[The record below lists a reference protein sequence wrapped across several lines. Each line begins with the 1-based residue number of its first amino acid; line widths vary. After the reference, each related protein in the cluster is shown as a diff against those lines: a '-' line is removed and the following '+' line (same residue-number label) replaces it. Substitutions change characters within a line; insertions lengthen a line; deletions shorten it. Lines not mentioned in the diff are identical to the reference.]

1 MVQNSP
7 TCGRPGAQ
15 LDSTGSCR
23 WSVWAPTARS
33 VDLVLWNGTQ
43 ESNRHAMLPEAGGW
57 FALNLADIRH
67 GQRYT
72 FSLDGGPER
81 PDPASRWQPDGV
93 HRSSAVFR
101 PEDFAWTDACW
112 RGVSREDLVIYE
124 LHVGTFTPEGT
135 FDAVLPRLPELVELG
150 VTAIELMPVAQF
162 PGHRNW
168 GYDGVHWFAVQNSYG
183 GPRALQ
189 RLVDAAHAAGLA
201 VILDVVYNHLGPE
214 GNYLAEFGP
223 YFTEKYHTPWG
234 AALNYDDAGSDEVRE
249 FVLANVEY
257 WLVDFHLDGLRLDAI
272 HAICDTSQ
280 RHLLTEIGEVA
291 RDVAAQQGRAVQ
303 IIAESNLNDV
313 RLLQPISARG
323 FGLDAQWNDDFH
335 HCVHTLLTG
344 EEQGYY
350 ADFPDPPRQ
359 LVKALNRTFVYDGCY
374 SEFLQR
380 RHGASDEGLPGDRFV
395 ISIQTHDQVGN
406 RARGERLHELVSP
419 AAQRLA
425 AGLLLLAPGLPML
438 WMGEE
443 YGETRRFPFFCD
455 FGDPG
460 LQEAVR
466 NGRRQEFAA
475 FGWAAEVPDPQD
487 AKTFEMAQLSWNW
500 SDPERAALRRLYAD
514 LLRLRRTVPALRDFN
529 RRSAWLAG
537 AKLELLVL
545 QRGDVQTG
553 SDCLCIFNLTAEPA
567 AWPTRLV
574 AGRPLLFD
582 SASDVAAERDVL
594 NGFQYGVWGG
604 AAASHR

>member
-1 MVQNSP
+1 MQIKP
-7 TCGRPGAQ
+7 ICRRPGAHR
-15 LDSTGSCR
+15 DHAGRCR
-23 WSVWAPTARS
+23 WAVWAPRAQH
-33 VDLVLWNGTQ
+33 VDLVLTEAEGSSAQ
-43 ESNRHAMLPEAGGW
+43 QAMQRRAGGW
-57 FALNLADIRH
+57 FEIELEAIPD
-67 GQRYT
+67 GQRYAYR
-72 FSLDGGPER
+72 LDGGPER
-81 PDPASRWQPDGV
+81 PDPAARWQPDGV
-93 HRSSAVFR
+93 HRPSAVCR
-101 PEDFAWTDACW
+101 PEDFAWSDQNW
-112 RGVSREDLVIYE
+112 RGMAREDLVIYE
-124 LHVGTFTPEGT
+124 LHVGTFTPDGT
-135 FDAVLPRLPELVELG
+135 FDAILPRLPELIELG

-234 AALNYDDAGSDEVRE
+234 AALNYDDAGSDEVRA
-249 FVLANVEY
+249 FVLANVEH
-257 WLVDFHLDGLRLDAI
+257 WLADYHLDGLRLDAI
-272 HAICDTSQ
+272 HAICDTSP

-291 RDVAAQQGRAVQ
+291 HNVAARQGRSVQ

-313 RLLQPISARG
+313 RLLQPTALRG

-344 EEQGYY
+344 ERQGYY

-374 SEFLQR
+374 SEFLHR

-455 FGDPG
+455 FGDPS

-466 NGRRQEFAA
+466 QGRRQEFAA

-487 AKTFEMAQLSWNW
+487 AKTFETAQLSWTW
-500 SDPERAALRRLYAD
+500 REPERAALRRLYAE
-514 LLRLRRTVPALRDFN
+514 LLRLRRTVPALRDFD

-537 AKLELLVL
+537 EKRELLVL
-545 QRGDVQTG
+545 QRGDVQHG
-553 SDCLCIFNLTAEPA
+553 ADCLCVFNLTAEPA
-567 AWPTRLV
+567 GLPTSLV

-582 SASDVAAERDVL
+582 SASDVAAERDML

-604 AAASHR
+604 TTASHR